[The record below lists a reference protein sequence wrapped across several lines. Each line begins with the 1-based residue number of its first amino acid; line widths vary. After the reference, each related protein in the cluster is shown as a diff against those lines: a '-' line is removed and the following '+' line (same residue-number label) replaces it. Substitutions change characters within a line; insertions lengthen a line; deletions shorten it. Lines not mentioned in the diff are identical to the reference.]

1 MLNALTLLLLLQL
14 LGEALVVSLGLPVPG
29 PVLGMAL
36 MLLLLG
42 LRPALLD
49 LLKPTTTGLLQHLSL
64 MFVPAGVG
72 VMVHLQRLGDEALAI
87 GVALV
92 VSTLVGMASA
102 AWAMLWLMRF
112 AAPEPQPTAPKAMDS
127 ANQELGP

>member
-14 LGEALVVSLGLPVPG
+14 LGEALVVTLGLPVPG

-36 MLLLLG
+36 MLVLLG
-42 LRPALLD
+42 LRPTLLD

-112 AAPEPQPTAPKAMDS
+112 AAPE
-127 ANQELGP
+127 EGPEVGPAEQSGDPRA

>member
-14 LGEALVVSLGLPVPG
+14 LGEALVVTLGLPVPG

-36 MLLLLG
+36 MLVLLG
-42 LRPALLD
+42 LRPTLLD

-112 AAPEPQPTAPKAMDS
+112 AAPEV
-127 ANQELGP
+127 GPAEQSGDPRA

>member
-36 MLLLLG
+36 MLGLLG
-42 LRPALLD
+42 LWPKLLD

-112 AAPEPQPTAPKAMDS
+112 AAPEPQPAAPKAMDS
-127 ANQELGP
+127 TNEEHGP